1 YHLSRRRCL
10 AARPV
15 RLAYPRRRQE
25 GAVATRGRR
34 RAAFRAA
41 RDRGAHPTRARDR
54 QAESDG
60 RGIEP
65 ALAPAERRRYS
76 SNAVSADRQRPTNGG
91 KPSGATRPLGHLLLR
106 PSRDVPRRLCSGG
119 RPARRHIGQVVTGIG
134 FEIIVR
140 DGMARLGWTPK
151 RSVAI
156 QHLLGAHITMA
167 LDERTPCPATREAV
181 ETSMEL
187 SMRWAER
194 SRRAFVELPG
204 HGIFGIAQGGVN
216 AELRQR
222 SAARL

>member
-1 YHLSRRRCL
+1 WPAKVTASPFSRRLITVTASARRSTRTQPETPSADLDRRQWPAALDARGPRSRYRRLLGHHLSRRRCL

-15 RLAYPRRRQE
+15 RLAYPRRRRE

-134 FEIIVR
+134 FEIIAR
-140 DGMARLGWTPK
+140 DGAARLGRLST
-151 RSVAI
+151 
-156 QHLLGAHITMA
+156 AH
-167 LDERTPCPATREAV
+167 
-181 ETSMEL
+181 
-187 SMRWAER
+187 
-194 SRRAFVELPG
+194 
-204 HGIFGIAQGGVN
+204 GVVD
-216 AELRQR
+216 
-222 SAARL
+222 